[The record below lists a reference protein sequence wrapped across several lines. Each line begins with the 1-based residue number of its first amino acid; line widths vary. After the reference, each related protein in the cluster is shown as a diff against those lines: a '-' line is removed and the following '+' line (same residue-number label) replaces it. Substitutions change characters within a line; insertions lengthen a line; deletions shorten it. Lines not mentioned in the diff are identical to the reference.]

1 MRIRVQGTA
10 VVQNIG
16 SLTLWQWNLGHILN
30 FSSGAIINRCTFSGL
45 ARVGF
50 SGLPF
55 LGQDPFYVSFW
66 LFDESLDLFVLFILF
81 GGLFF
86 RHEGAL
92 KMAQNKM
99 KNCAKSRSSRWTNAL
114 KPIT

>member
-55 LGQDPFYVSFW
+55 LGQDPFCVSFW

-86 RHEGAL
+86 VMRAL
-92 KMAQNKM
+92 
-99 KNCAKSRSSRWTNAL
+99 L
-114 KPIT
+114 KWRKIK